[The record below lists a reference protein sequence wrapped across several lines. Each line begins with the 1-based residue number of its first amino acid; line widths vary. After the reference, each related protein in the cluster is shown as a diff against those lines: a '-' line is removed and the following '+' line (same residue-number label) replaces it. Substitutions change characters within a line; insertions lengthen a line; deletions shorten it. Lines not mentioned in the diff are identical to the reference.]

1 MDHGFRIKEKV
12 YAKLAQMVDNGI
24 IALVVEPTELASRM
38 MVVGKPNG
46 NVRNCLDPSELSRTI
61 QQQNFSM
68 LTVEQIFGKIG
79 KSQTFLQSRCHV
91 RILSDTND

>member
-24 IALVVEPTELASRM
+24 IAPVVEPTELVNRM
-38 MVVGKPNG
+38 MVVGKPDG
-46 NVRNCLDPSELSRTI
+46 NVRICLDPSELNRTI
-61 QQQNFSM
+61 QRQNFSM
-68 LTVEQIFGKIG
+68 PTVEQLFVKIG

-91 RILSDTND
+91 WILSDTTD